1 MFPNLYCDLA
11 MMLEKDRPVVVTGR
25 VSIKEDKPSVLADN
39 IFFLDEPIGVV
50 WIRFQN
56 KSDFEKRKTALESI
70 ALHHRGS
77 SMKILAGFSRQ
88 RRERNA
94 SYLEYWFLI

>member
-11 MMLEKDRPVVVTGR
+11 MMLEKDRPVVVTGW

-56 KSDFEKRKTALESI
+56 NP
-70 ALHHRGS
+70 
-77 SMKILAGFSRQ
+77 ILKNGK
-88 RRERNA
+88 
-94 SYLEYWFLI
+94 LL